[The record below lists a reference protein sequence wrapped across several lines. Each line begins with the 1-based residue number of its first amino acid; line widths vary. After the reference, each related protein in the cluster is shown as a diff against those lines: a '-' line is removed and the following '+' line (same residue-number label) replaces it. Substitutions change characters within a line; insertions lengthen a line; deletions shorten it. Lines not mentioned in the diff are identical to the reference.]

1 MDQKNGNDN
10 RADGLE
16 LAKRLNAHPILKAR
30 MVGLL
35 NLVENVKE
43 VALAD
48 EAERRVVES
57 LRSMGNELLTDWAQ
71 ARAAQMDQEEQ
82 AAGVA
87 NMPKKTPMAQHVR
100 IDSD

>member
-1 MDQKNGNDN
+1 MDELNASNDQM
-10 RADGLE
+10 DGLE
-16 LAKRLNAHPILKAR
+16 LAKRLDAHPILKAR

-35 NLVENVKE
+35 NLVENVKD

-57 LRSMGNELLTDWAQ
+57 LRNMGNELLTDWAQ

-82 AAGVA
+82 AAGVGKHA
-87 NMPKKTPMAQHVR
+87 KKNSSGIAPT
-100 IDSD
+100 D

>member
-10 RADGLE
+10 QVDGLE
-16 LAKRLNAHPILKAR
+16 LAKRLDAHPILKAR

-35 NLVENVKE
+35 NLVENVKD

-71 ARAAQMDQEEQ
+71 ARAAQMDQEEH
-82 AAGVA
+82 AAGVGKHA
-87 NMPKKTPMAQHVR
+87 KKNSSGTAPT
-100 IDSD
+100 D